1 MCIYRCHK
9 SEESLNQKSEHNHC
23 TRTKS
28 DESLNHTR
36 TKSDESLNHQSG
48 HNRYTRTKSDESL
61 NHTRTKSVESLIHDT
76 KLNVFTMPFVPYIR
90 ITTIDPSGLQ
100 YQAMQCAI
108 SDASHTSEVPV
119 G

>member
-9 SEESLNQKSEHNHC
+9 SDESLNQKSEHNHG

-36 TKSDESLNHQSG
+36 TKSDESL
-48 HNRYTRTKSDESL
+48 
-61 NHTRTKSVESLIHDT
+61 IHDA
-76 KLNVFTMPFVPYIR
+76 KLNVFTMPFVPYIL
-90 ITTIDPSGLQ
+90 ITTIDPSGLR

>member
-9 SEESLNQKSEHNHC
+9 SDESLNQKSEHNRC

-28 DESLNHTR
+28 DESLN
-36 TKSDESLNHQSG
+36 LQSG

-61 NHTRTKSVESLIHDT
+61 NHTRTKSDETLTHDT
-76 KLNVFTMPFVPYIR
+76 KPNVFTMPFVLYIR